1 MWQCTP
7 LPPVPCSSLCQPF
20 LPLHVAASVD
30 AAIVI
35 IVLVMRL
42 VRIVIAMPRQG
53 DPTAA
58 GRGAAGDCTVDCG
71 HGRIQLNWTGA
82 VAGAAAVGRRRA
94 QSAGDAVERN
104 FNFMLSAKYSF

>member
-1 MWQCTP
+1 M
-7 LPPVPCSSLCQPF
+7 PCSSLCQPL

-53 DPTAA
+53 DATAA
-58 GRGAAGDCTVDCG
+58 AEGQGGTTLWTVD
-71 HGRIQLNWTGA
+71 T
-82 VAGAAAVGRRRA
+82 VA
-94 QSAGDAVERN
+94 S
-104 FNFMLSAKYSF
+104 S